1 MAHNIACPML
11 CSPGQSGA
19 FRIEI
24 IDSDTKFYVVGGP
37 VQPGRE
43 SYLYRNADAELY
55 ERLEDG
61 QYCHI
66 LAQRQS
72 GKTSLIANTAARLRK
87 KAIAI
92 AIVDLTQASDE
103 GVSENAG
110 RWYYSIAYRI
120 VRELRIKADVQ
131 AWWKDRG
138 GLTNLQRLREFF
150 LEIVLAESDGQVVIC
165 LDRIEA
171 TIGQPLAQDL
181 FNAVRSCHDARATQV
196 DFQRLTFALV
206 GSASASEIVKNVQ
219 GSIFEIS
226 RSVALTDF
234 SPQELSGLVTGLGS
248 IATDPEAIIARVW
261 RWTCG
266 HPYLSQKVMRGLA
279 RRAERN
285 LNPGDVDDMVRSQ
298 FLARNAL
305 REEPHLMSIAEQL
318 LRGGAG
324 KVPRLNLYGRIRKGI
339 EVMAGADTGAQHEL
353 VIGGVIAETT
363 LGELR
368 VRNEIYA
375 LVFDARWV
383 NQNLSFSF
391 KGFSTAA
398 IVVLALL
405 VVPIWYTEYLPRP
418 YVQALSA
425 TTTDYPAA
433 MAAHQSLA
441 NIPGY
446 TTTADRLLG
455 DFLTAKSKST
465 LEYSQMLQPLARLRL
480 LPDGEASADE
490 LVADFWGRKSRALMH
505 AGDRDGAMIALLESL
520 QQDTPPR
527 RRELNELVG
536 DDYER
541 LLASWHSEAPLSAMV
556 LTKPEGAI
564 AWLDRQN
571 NLQIWQLRENQL
583 IRSARMQF
591 YSEEQPDLVLRAM
604 VTRSGSRPRLT
615 IRTNHPRPEQ
625 VIVNMQAPSGQRAAL
640 SLRRAQRISN
650 DSFRFDFSTFTRLQ
664 DMRGAEL
671 VGNWMIA
678 ISDIEKGISGDLLAW
693 SLDFAEARRPVDSVL
708 VKQPIPEPRPS
719 ENTRASLAQNGKWA
733 LSWPANATT
742 RGPVLV
748 WDIDEKSVVARIP
761 RGEKMLDAR
770 LIAAGD
776 RVVTIEPRRLLVWN
790 ALTGKRLGTVMIDEI
805 SDSRVSFSGN
815 GRYIA
820 VRKLSANNATGI
832 VVWDLL
838 TLRQIS
844 PVINVSGSGQ
854 IVVDNNGQN
863 LAVAGREPWARIW
876 SVRTGKLLH
885 EYEHISPPRQLA
897 FDDSG
902 QWLASDDRSNTFRL
916 WRLGAGLTPVA
927 EREGNSPWQFDFS
940 ADSSRLLVGSID
952 RAYELLDLPSGA
964 GAGVY
969 LWHSVKNT
977 SPDDLALS
985 ADIPGPLLLAS
996 KNLAVTSDGA
1006 QGIKVWKI
1014 PAADSITDARSKSLP
1029 SGARAALSRD
1039 GKRIAVGEQ
1048 GGRVRIH
1055 AVGAPGS
1062 VLLKPYSVGQQTS
1075 SAPVVMRFSPDRS
1088 LLATATMDGGLR
1100 LWDTTSGQSR
1110 AFVVEHSDGAVH
1122 DIAFAS
1128 SGTQVISASRREV
1141 LVTSATTG
1149 KVAAR
1154 LRVQANHPQIFLTA
1168 DSAVVFIADDQG
1180 GVTRWD
1186 WQLDSAE
1193 RIIAG
1198 SAEIRQVAASPDGS
1212 VVITAGIDRFLR
1224 LWDVESR
1231 TMLPEFVQL
1240 AGKVDAMWVT
1250 ADGQLLI
1257 VHAGH
1262 WLHSI
1267 AIYPAGLA
1275 MLDTRLLPAAPAA
1288 VQPMRDG
1295 SAAHLLLAAGGRP
1308 IVIRQP
1314 LSEPAGAELSGDPGE
1329 LRAYWRRRLALS
1341 ISADG
1346 LIEELPQ

>member
-1 MAHNIACPML
+1 
-11 CSPGQSGA
+11 
-19 FRIEI
+19 
-24 IDSDTKFYVVGGP
+24 
-37 VQPGRE
+37 
-43 SYLYRNADAELY
+43 
-55 ERLEDG
+55 
-61 QYCHI
+61 
-66 LAQRQS
+66 
-72 GKTSLIANTAARLRK
+72 
-87 KAIAI
+87 
-92 AIVDLTQASDE
+92 
-103 GVSENAG
+103 
-110 RWYYSIAYRI
+110 
-120 VRELRIKADVQ
+120 
-131 AWWKDRG
+131 
-138 GLTNLQRLREFF
+138 
-150 LEIVLAESDGQVVIC
+150 
-165 LDRIEA
+165 
-171 TIGQPLAQDL
+171 
-181 FNAVRSCHDARATQV
+181 
-196 DFQRLTFALV
+196 
-206 GSASASEIVKNVQ
+206 
-219 GSIFEIS
+219 
-226 RSVALTDF
+226 
-234 SPQELSGLVTGLGS
+234 LGS
-248 IATDPEAIIARVW
+248 IDADPEAIIVRVW
-261 RWTCG
+261 SWTHG

-279 RRAERN
+279 RRAKRN
-285 LNPGDVDDMVRSQ
+285 LSPDDVDDMVRSQ

-318 LRGGAG
+318 LRDGNG

-353 VIGGVIAETT
+353 VIGGVIAETP

-368 VRNEIYA
+368 VRNEIYS

-383 NQNLSFSF
+383 NQNLTFSF

-398 IVVLALL
+398 IVALALL
-405 VVPIWYTEYLPRP
+405 AVPIWYTEYLPRP
-418 YVQALSA
+418 YVQALS
-425 TTTDYPAA
+425 TSTTDYPAA
-433 MAAHQSLA
+433 TAAHQSLA

-446 TTTADRLLG
+446 TTTADRLFN
-455 DFLTAKSKST
+455 DFLTAKSKGT
-465 LEYSQMLQPLARLRL
+465 LEYSQILQPLAQLRL
-480 LPDGEASADE
+480 LPGGEASADE

-505 AGDRDGAMIALLESL
+505 VGDRDGAMIALLESL

-527 RRELNELVG
+527 RRKLNELVG

-564 AWLDRQN
+564 AWLDQKN

-583 IRSARMQF
+583 IRLARMQL

-678 ISDIEKGISGDLLAW
+678 ISDVEKGTSGDLLGW

-708 VKQPIPEPRPS
+708 VKQPIPEPRQS
-719 ENTRASLAQNGKWA
+719 ENARASLAQNGKWA
-733 LSWPANATT
+733 LSWPANAST

-748 WDIDEKSVVARIP
+748 WDIDQKSVVARIP

-770 LIAAGD
+770 LITAGN

-790 ALTGKRLGTVMIDEI
+790 ALTGKRLGAVLIDEI
-805 SDSRVSFSGN
+805 SDARVSFSGN

-844 PVINVSGSGQ
+844 PVINVSGSGK

-863 LAVAGREPWARIW
+863 LAVAGRDSWARIW

-902 QWLASDDRSNTFRL
+902 QWLASDDYSNTFRL
-916 WRLGAGLTPVA
+916 WRLDGGLTPVA
-927 EREGNSPWQFDFS
+927 EREGNSPWQFNFS
-940 ADSSRLLVGSID
+940 ADSSRLLVGSLD

-964 GAGVY
+964 GADVY

-977 SPDDLALS
+977 IPSDLSLS
-985 ADIPGPLLLAS
+985 ADIPGPLLLAN

-1006 QGIKVWKI
+1006 QGIKVWRI
-1014 PAADSITDARSKSLP
+1014 PAADSARSKSLP

-1062 VLLKPYSVGQQTS
+1062 VLLKSDNVGQQTS
-1075 SAPVVMRFSPDRS
+1075 SAPVVMRFSPDQS

-1110 AFVVEHSDGAVH
+1110 DFVVEHSDGAVH
-1122 DIAFAS
+1122 DIAFAAS
-1128 SGTQVISASRREV
+1128 ATQVISASRREV

-1149 KVAAR
+1149 QVTAR
-1154 LRVQANHPQIFLTA
+1154 LRIQANHPQIFLTA

-1186 WQLDSAE
+1186 WQSDSAE
-1193 RIIAG
+1193 RIISG

-1212 VVITAGIDRFLR
+1212 VVITAGVDRVLR
-1224 LWDVESR
+1224 LWDVDSR
-1231 TMLPEFVQL
+1231 TMRPEFLQL

-1288 VQPMRDG
+1288 LQPMRDG
-1295 SAAHLLLAAGGRP
+1295 SAAHLLLAARGRP
-1308 IVIRQP
+1308 IVIQQP